1 LPILP
6 WPSRRACPSPFR
18 ALSCTS
24 AGHHASPGFL
34 CRGCNGVGDLCGSVL
49 EIGVRWHGPHPPRR
63 PLTTG
68 SRSKCL
74 MPSSFCISSHSQ
86 HEPTA
91 MYWRGYS
98 SRSCAGDP
106 LLVID
111 HRIMLD
117 VEFVPG
123 PSLLSSFR
131 AFPGTES
138 VSWGESHGLPCLKS
152 VSVWQ
157 LHKTEL
163 FEGMY
168 SPKFQCL
175 HPSCANVL

>member
-1 LPILP
+1 MHIC
-6 WPSRRACPSPFR
+6 W
-18 ALSCTS
+18 
-24 AGHHASPGFL
+24 
-34 CRGCNGVGDLCGSVL
+34 
-49 EIGVRWHGPHPPRR
+49 PPRFAR
-63 PLTTG
+63 VLVQRLQRRWRSLWQRSGNRRTMAWATPTPPPADHWKSVKVPHAQLILHQQPLTT
-68 SRSKCL
+68 RAHRNVL
-74 MPSSFCISSHSQ
+74 
-86 HEPTA
+86 
-91 MYWRGYS
+91 RGYS